1 MSFANI
7 LNSGSTTFRSGRLL
21 PILLLPALL
30 SLRAH
35 SVELSSAD
43 TAGLIGRLK
52 EHRAKFP
59 SITAEFTEEKVTRLL
74 QKPLNTSGTIA
85 FTAPNL
91 FRREVRGTSPSTTVC
106 DGKQLWIY
114 YPNFKEA
121 ERYTLGER
129 AFFDDSIAALT
140 AGLNFSNIEDFY
152 RYDAFREDKGYRLVL
167 RPKTGGLKRMLKQL
181 SVWVTEDFMIA
192 RTETLSP
199 KDDRIV
205 TNYRDQKAEAVPV
218 SRFDFKPPTD
228 TKISTPLGR

>member
-1 MSFANI
+1 
-7 LNSGSTTFRSGRLL
+7 LL
-21 PILLLPALL
+21 C
-30 SLRAH
+30 LRAH
-35 SVELSSAD
+35 SAELNSAE

-59 SITAEFTEEKVTRLL
+59 SLTAEFNEEKVTRLL
-74 QKPLNTSGTIA
+74 QKPLQMSGTIA
-85 FTAPNL
+85 FTAPNS
-91 FRREVRGTSPSTTVC
+91 FRREVRGTNPSTTVC

-129 AFFDDSIAALT
+129 AFFDDSVAALT
-140 AGLNFSNIEDFY
+140 AGLNFSNIDDFY
-152 RYDAFREDKGYRLVL
+152 RYDAFREEKGYRLVL
-167 RPKTGGLKRMLKQL
+167 RPKTGGLKRLLKQL
-181 SVWVTEDFMIA
+181 SLWVSDDFLIV

-205 TNYRDQKAEAVPV
+205 TTYRNQKAEAVPA
-218 SRFDFKPPTD
+218 SAFSFKPPAD